1 MLACKVPILST
12 DPAQASAMID
22 GLATSDDLKV
32 MGGPQHACSNTEG
45 ADAQRAGV
53 LPLRDVH
60 RMVSGGFHH
69 RPS

>member
-1 MLACKVPILST
+1 MPAYKAPILST
-12 DPAQASAMID
+12 DPGRASATTD
-22 GLATSDDLKV
+22 GPATSDDLKV
-32 MGGPQHACSNTEG
+32 MGGPQHARSHAEG

-53 LPLRDVH
+53 LPRRDVP